1 LRNFTSSLSYSG
13 GGGGGEGSLR
23 YEFSKVSSLMYLLY
37 EMTILLNVENF
48 YQSVVEARKVSEQ
61 HPSVKRDMYIWKKYL
76 KYRHPD

>member
-1 LRNFTSSLSYSG
+1 MRNFTSSLSYSG

-37 EMTILLNVENF
+37 EMTILLNFENF

-61 HPSVKRDMYIWKKYL
+61 HQKRHVYMEKVL
-76 KYRHPD
+76 KIQTS